1 MTDDN
6 EKLLKAAYL
15 EVMGRPIDEDGKK
28 THLTAMKTRS
38 IDEVKK
44 VLRRSPEYRDVY
56 KAILDGK
63 LGKDVAYIGGNG
75 NIVWVRI
82 GESSE
87 CNRVPMSLI
96 GLDDKSNSVTSS
108 VPSSNPDISFVS
120 TWDINCGIAIYTKD
134 LFKSLIKLDKFNL
147 DTKVYPL
154 GSMGKIRGKIVH
166 LQNEIGIMPQP
177 PDVDSAS
184 NVLITWHTVLTDMGA
199 KINEFESK
207 LNVVG
212 HIVTSGEAA
221 KVISTWSV
229 KPIYT
234 INLGST
240 LISRIKKNDARQL
253 IKDIDTDKPIGFVF
267 GLQSANKEYS
277 ELINASKNTGIHL
290 IISGA
295 KHDTG
300 YQSKTLQSS
309 YSNVTFLDKYLSDP
323 EVSLYALASDILL
336 FDYKSQPHYSSSAA
350 MHRLIGAGRPIICS
364 NIKHFSELTDMKN
377 CLKFGNQKEL
387 EICIKKALE
396 PQMYDYLS
404 NGALKY
410 AEETSWENIAK
421 KHFDIYR
428 KYVGAELKHTDLN
441 SIELR
446 EPLSQN
452 EAEKLFEE
460 MLEETIGEDV
470 SCQ

>member
-6 EKLLKAAYL
+6 EKLLEVAYL
-15 EVMGRPIDEDGKK
+15 EVLGRPVDEGGKK
-28 THLTAMKTRS
+28 THLNAMKTRS
-38 IDEVKK
+38 IDKVKK
-44 VLRRSPEYRDVY
+44 TLRCSPEYRDAY

-63 LGKDVAYIGGNG
+63 LGKEVAYIGGNG

-87 CNRVPMSLI
+87 CNRVPISLI
-96 GLDDKSNSVTSS
+96 GLDPKSNSVTSS
-108 VPSSNPDISFVS
+108 SSSSNPDISFVS

-154 GSMGKIRGKIVH
+154 GSTGKIRGKIVH

-177 PDVDSAS
+177 LDVDSAS

-212 HIVTSGEAA
+212 HIVTSSEAA

-229 KPIYT
+229 KPVYT

-240 LISRIKKNDARQL
+240 LIPRIKKNDARQL
-253 IKDIDTDKPIGFVF
+253 IKDIDIDKPIGFVF

-277 ELINASKNTGIHL
+277 ELINASKNMGIHL

-300 YQSKTLQSS
+300 YQSKALQSS
-309 YSNVTFLDKYLSDP
+309 YSNVTFLDKYLSDL

-350 MHRLIGAGRPIICS
+350 MHRLISAGRPVICS

-377 CLKFGNQKEL
+377 CLKFGNKKEL
-387 EICIKKALE
+387 EVCIKKALE
-396 PQMYDYLS
+396 PQMYDHLS

-410 AEETSWENIAK
+410 AEETSWENIANTPP
-421 KHFDIYR
+421 HIYR
-428 KYVGAELKHTDLN
+428 KYVGGHFRHTDLN
-441 SIELR
+441 PTELR

-452 EAEKLFEE
+452 EVEK
-460 MLEETIGEDV
+460 MLEETTGEDV